1 MARIPDDT
9 INQIKADVSL
19 LDLVRQQ
26 GFEVVS
32 QGKDSVVSC
41 PFHEEKTPS
50 CIISPKTNLFNC
62 FGCGAGGSV
71 IDWVMRT
78 ERLDFRQAALRL
90 QQQYLPLAAS
100 SESKTNAHTPEP
112 VGVEVAPTEDDQA
125 VLQQV
130 IAFYHETLKQ
140 NQDAQ
145 DYLKYRGLDDAE
157 LINHFKLG
165 YANRSLG
172 ITLPAKQVKAGAQIR
187 EQLQRIGL
195 YRETGREHFNG
206 SIVIPVIDE
215 KGVVTEV
222 YGRKTVRNLRKGTPK
237 HLYLPGPHSG
247 VFNEE
252 GLSNDEVILCESLI
266 DALTFWR
273 WGFKHVTTSYGTQG
287 FTDEL
292 FDRITAL
299 KIKRVLIAYDRDDAG
314 NTAAGKVAKQLIQ
327 AGIACYRILFPKG
340 MDANEYARQV
350 TPAQKS
356 LGLAIRKAEWLGGGE
371 PPLDDVEEIELPSTL
386 AANPSDIVETEQP
399 ETTESTEQNYS
410 ALPEPPNVSPVPK
423 HDPLTVDAQI
433 KDNEMTLSL
442 GSRHYRI
449 RGLNKSVSYDSLK
462 VNVLVRQ
469 GEHFHVDSLDLY
481 VARQRQSFIKQAII
495 ELGVDESV
503 IKNDLGKVLLAL
515 ESHQQNRLE
524 ESTPKDNAV
533 YLNDE
538 EQEAA
543 LTLLRDPNLLDRIL
557 ADFNAAGVV
566 GEETNK
572 LVGYLAAVSRKL
584 DNPLAVVIQSTSAA
598 GKSSLMNAVLAMMPK
613 EECVQYSAMTGQSLF
628 YMGETNLK
636 HKILALAE
644 EEGAE
649 SASYALKLLQSEG
662 ELTIAST
669 GKDADGNLM
678 TQEYRVEGPVM
689 LFTTTTAIDIDEE
702 LMNRC
707 IVLTVNESREQ
718 TRLIHELQRD
728 RETLDGMLASE
739 TKKAIL
745 QVHSNAQRLL
755 KSIKVVNPFAKQ
767 LTFMDSQTRSRRDHM
782 KYLHLIKTVALLHQ
796 YQREIKTVLHQGKT
810 LEYIE
815 VELSD
820 IATANQLAHDVL
832 GRSLDELPPQTR
844 KLLSAVYDM
853 VLTVCQQDNIKQNSY
868 LFSRKTVREKT
879 GWGDT
884 QLKIHLSR
892 LVELEYLVVHKQGQK
907 YLYELQY
914 HGEGESGQVFL
925 MNLIDVESLKKI
937 SSATVP
943 DVALPPAS
951 MQSYDNS
958 RSDLKASQS
967 GRGRPVVGGQSG
979 TGREAENEH
988 NPIKPDSNAI
998 GIKKPENS
1006 STQEEINYAV
1016 SSHRSHGSP
1025 SLAASVRG

>member
-9 INQIKADVSL
+9 INRIKAEVSL

-50 CIISPKTNLFNC
+50 CIISPKSNLFNC

-71 IDWVMRT
+71 IDWVMKT

-100 SESKTNAHTPEP
+100 SEPETKTNAHTPEP
-112 VGVEVAPTEDDQA
+112 VDVEVTSTEDDQA

-130 IAFYHETLKQ
+130 ITFYHETLKQ
-140 NQDAQ
+140 NQEAQ

-157 LINHFKLG
+157 LINYFKLG

-172 ITLPAKQVKAGAQIR
+172 LTLPAKQVKAGKQIR
-187 EQLQRIGL
+187 EQLQRIGI
-195 YRETGREHFNG
+195 YRDTGREHFNG
-206 SIVIPVIDE
+206 SLVIPVIDE
-215 KGVVTEV
+215 QGVVTEV

-237 HLYLPGPHSG
+237 HLYLPGPHHG
-247 VFNEE
+247 VFNAE
-252 GLSNDEVILCESLI
+252 GLNGDEVILCESLI

-273 WGFKHVTTSYGTQG
+273 WGFRNVTTSYGTQG

-314 NTAAGKVAKQLIQ
+314 NSAAEKVSKQLIQ

-356 LGLAIRKAEWLGGGE
+356 LGLAIRKAEWIGGGE
-371 PPLDDVEEIELPSTL
+371 PPLDDVDEIETPSPL
-386 AANPSDIVETEQP
+386 AASSLEAVEPESEEPTE
-399 ETTESTEQNYS
+399 TIKQNHA
-410 ALPEPPNVSPVPK
+410 ALPEPSTSSPLPK

-433 KDNEMTLSL
+433 KDNEMTLRL
-442 GSRHYRI
+442 GSRDYRV

-481 VARQRQSFIKQAII
+481 VARQRQSFIKQAVI
-495 ELGVDESV
+495 ELGVDENV

-515 ESHQQNRLE
+515 ENHQQDRLE
-524 ESTPKDNAV
+524 ESAPKDNAV

-728 RETLDGMLASE
+728 RETLDGMLADE

-745 QVHSNAQRLL
+745 QTHCNAQRLL

-767 LTFMDSQTRSRRDHM
+767 LTFMDNQTRSRRDHM

-820 IATANQLAHDVL
+820 IATANRLAHNVL

-853 VLTVCQQDNIKQNSY
+853 VKAVCQQDNIKQNSY
-868 LFSRKTVREKT
+868 HFSRKTVREKT

-884 QLKIHLSR
+884 QLKIHLAR
-892 LVELEYLVVHKQGQK
+892 LVELEYLVLHKQGQK
-907 YLYELQY
+907 YYYELQY

-925 MNLIDVESLKKI
+925 MNLIDVETLKKL
-937 SSATVP
+937 
-943 DVALPPAS
+943 D
-951 MQSYDNS
+951 YDNN
-958 RSDLKASQS
+958 RSDLKSDQS
-967 GRGRPVVGGQSG
+967 GRGRAVVGGQSG
-979 TGREAENEH
+979 SGRPIKNQNDTLNTDLNAINLKKAEN
-988 NPIKPDSNAI
+988 N
-998 GIKKPENS
+998 
-1006 STQEEINYAV
+1006 STQEKINYTV
-1016 SSHRSHGSP
+1016 SSHRSSIASP
-1025 SLAASVRG
+1025 LAASVRG